1 MNVHDLVGRLVEI
14 RIKRNELAVEESQ
27 LMSQLSNGGGH
38 TQEAKKNRVG
48 RPQGSRAKFSY
59 YTRMKLGKLRKKQ
72 WAEMSHAQRKE
83 RILKMQAGR
92 KVKK

>member
-27 LMSQLSNGGGH
+27 LMAQLSNGGGLK
-38 TQEAKKNRVG
+38 EKNRVG

-59 YTRMKLGKLRKKQ
+59 YIRKKLAKLRKKQ
-72 WAEMSHAQRKE
+72 WASMSRAQQKDRLRKM
-83 RILKMQAGR
+83 LAGR
-92 KVKK
+92 GIKK